1 MRLGYRRLGAS
12 VREVAR
18 RRRGELERGCKS
30 LLLAFVLPLVA
41 CFEYTAV
48 PVTSPPAVGHHVR
61 MELTPDGFAR
71 LIEALG
77 SDIPHSGRG
86 IDGDLVQ
93 VKADQ
98 FLVGVR
104 VFSTGAGEANQ
115 LEQRIAVPV
124 RDVVSLQVK
133 TLDRQ
138 RTAYV
143 AVGVGAALVALV
155 AHYVRG
161 TFGGT
166 TTGSGPPGPPE

>member
-1 MRLGYRRLGAS
+1 MRPGCRRLGAI
-12 VREVAR
+12 VREMA
-18 RRRGELERGCKS
+18 RRRGELERRCKT
-30 LLLAFVLPLVA
+30 LLLAFVLPSAA
-41 CFEYTAV
+41 CFEYAAM
-48 PVTSPPAVGHHVR
+48 PVTSPLAIGHHVR

-77 SDIPHSGRG
+77 NDVPHSGRG

-93 VKADQ
+93 ANADQ
-98 FLVGVR
+98 FLVAVR
-104 VFSTGAGEANQ
+104 VFSAGAGEANQ

-143 AVGVGAALVALV
+143 AVGVGVALVALV
-155 AHYVRG
+155 ARYVRG